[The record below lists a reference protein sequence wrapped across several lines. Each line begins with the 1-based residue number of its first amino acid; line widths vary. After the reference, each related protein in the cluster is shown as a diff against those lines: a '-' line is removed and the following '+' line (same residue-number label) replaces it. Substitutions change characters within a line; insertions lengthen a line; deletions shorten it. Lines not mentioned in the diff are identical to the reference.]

1 MAKSK
6 KSGTKSNRRASFRNE
21 KGQFVSNNYH
31 GKIYKHVNGE
41 KIFVGFSVPQQR
53 HSRGKNQ
60 FVERVKTINEGK
72 PFSAGGNRT
81 VFVKD
86 LPNWQDIQKTQKP
99 AKIKSTDT
107 HFEYSYI
114 VQKRWGI
121 DKEQQKAIWEILRQ
135 ANQIGAE
142 YRELTDGVYDAHFS
156 YNLESAETFTRL
168 EKRIQA
174 AQRVISGEYF
184 EEIATKYKQDFK
196 ESFSNMLDKST
207 MIVKVD
213 SGYMEISEKQYFNA
227 LKKEYPNLSKK
238 EIEILMEEGTE
249 VDLLDKKG
257 KFIGRIKNIT
267 DVVFQDIEELSDE
280 EFFQLLRKTGNSSLA
295 YALDS
300 IVDSFG
306 YNKIIKELLYVG
318 NLARELR

>member
-6 KSGTKSNRRASFRNE
+6 KSGRRNERSSFRNE
-21 KGQFVSNNYH
+21 KGQFVSNEYR
-31 GKIYKHVNGE
+31 GKVYKYSNGNRLY
-41 KIFVGFSVPQQR
+41 VGTKVPEQR
-53 HSRGKNQ
+53 KSRGVNQ
-60 FVERVKTINEGK
+60 FVERLKGSIDNK

-86 LPNWQDIQKTQKP
+86 LPNWQDKQNAQKP
-99 AKIKSTDT
+99 VKIKSTDT
-107 HFEYSYI
+107 HFEYSYAA
-114 VQKRWGI
+114 QKKWGL
-121 DKEQQKAIWEILRQ
+121 DRNQQKQIWEILRE

-142 YRELTDGVYDAHFS
+142 YKELTDGVYDAHFS
-156 YNLESAETFTRL
+156 YNLDSAETFTRL

-174 AQRVISGEYF
+174 AKRVISGEYF
-184 EEIATKYKQDFK
+184 EEIAAKYKQDFK

-207 MIVKVD
+207 MIVKVE
-213 SGYMEISEKQYFNA
+213 SGYIEVSEEQYFDA

-249 VDLLDKKG
+249 ADLLDEKG
-257 KFIGRIKNIT
+257 KVIGRIKNIT
-267 DVVFQDIEELSDE
+267 DVVFKDIEELSDK
-280 EFFQLLRKTGNSSLA
+280 EFFQLLRKTSNSSIA

-318 NLARELR
+318 NLVREFR